1 MGGSIS
7 GVASPGAAKV
17 QLGTSATLSA
27 SDRKRLME
35 ACEEFESLFTHMLL
49 RSMRRSV
56 PKSGLI
62 DGGTG
67 EEIFQ
72 DMLDEKISVETAS
85 TGQLGLA
92 KTLFD
97 QLTRP
102 RRW

>member
-1 MGGSIS
+1 MAGSIA
-7 GVASPGAAKV
+7 GIASPAAATAQAGGV
-17 QLGTSATLSA
+17 ATLSA

-56 PKSGLI
+56 PKTGLI
-62 DGGTG
+62 DGGAG

-72 DMLDEKISVETAS
+72 DMLDEKISVTSAK

-92 KTLFD
+92 RVLFE
-97 QLTRP
+97 QLTRS
-102 RRW
+102 RIG

>member
-1 MGGSIS
+1 
-7 GVASPGAAKV
+7 
-17 QLGTSATLSA
+17 
-27 SDRKRLME
+27 ME

>member
-1 MGGSIS
+1 MGGQITGIPS
-7 GVASPGAAKV
+7 VGAAKATT
-17 QLGTSATLSA
+17 GASTTLSA

-56 PKSGLI
+56 PKGGLV
-62 DGGTG
+62 DGGHG

-72 DMLDEKISVETAS
+72 DMLDEKISAETAR

-97 QLTRP
+97 QLTRS
-102 RRW
+102 RRV